1 MWRMTLNMQVCGL
14 VVGGQVR
21 CVGTCLLTPHRW
33 GPGEALG
40 HRVAFELLVR
50 CGGKS

>member
-1 MWRMTLNMQVCGL
+1 MWVGG
-14 VVGGQVR
+14 GGQVR

-40 HRVAFELLVR
+40 HGGAFSCQVWWEEL
-50 CGGKS
+50 GAENF